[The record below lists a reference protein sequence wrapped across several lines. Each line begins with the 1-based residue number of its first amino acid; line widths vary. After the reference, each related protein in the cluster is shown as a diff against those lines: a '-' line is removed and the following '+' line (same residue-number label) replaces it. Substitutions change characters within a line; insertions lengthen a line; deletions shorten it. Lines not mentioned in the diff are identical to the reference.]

1 MIRAILRFFGI
12 ATVPKP
18 HRPQLVEE
26 GVQLL
31 DEVIPVTVTYR
42 NVKAP
47 GEFHRFNESRGF
59 GSLVLT
65 GTRLAGY
72 VFGKTIVNVPL
83 DDDRLHKIDWF
94 AHPRGALA
102 LRLDAGLFQ
111 PDWEGTIEVT
121 FHTGQAR
128 DFLNALPVSESVS

>member
-1 MIRAILRFFGI
+1 MIKAILRFLGI
-12 ATVPKP
+12 GMVPKP

-26 GVQLL
+26 GVTLL

-42 NVKAP
+42 NVRAP
-47 GEFHRFNESRGF
+47 GQFHSFRETRGL

-65 GTRLAGY
+65 GARLVGY
-72 VFGKTIVNVPL
+72 VYSKPVVNVPL
-83 DDDRLHKIDWF
+83 TDERLRQIDWF

-121 FHTGQAR
+121 FHTRQAR
-128 DFLNALPVSESVS
+128 AFLNAMPVEQ